1 MNAET
6 SQAIATTTIEKSI
19 LNAVSQ
25 LYRDIATDK
34 FVFCFVED
42 NLING
47 LVDTLTITIPDYTRG
62 EYYQEGD
69 IITYTVRFKGTDLN
83 LEFFKIKDSYD
94 AVGINHS
101 DNKLFFIF
109 LNHLI
114 TNTDS
119 MKNIE
124 ITSNPG
130 HIH

>member
-34 FVFCFVED
+34 FEFSFVED
-42 NLING
+42 NRVI
-47 LVDTLTITIPDYTRG
+47 DTLAITIPDYTRG
-62 EYYQEGD
+62 EYYQDGD

-94 AVGINHS
+94 AVGIKHS